1 MFNTF
6 GNDPNDP
13 FQANKIK
20 MREKDKIIELTNL
33 STIQLNPWGDE
44 LSKSPIYDEH

>member
-20 MREKDKIIELTNL
+20 MREKDKIIEELNIKN
-33 STIQLNPWGDE
+33 IQLLN
-44 LSKSPIYDEH
+44 SKINLEGFI